1 MFSDHWFCTL
11 VNSFLFQQTSLT
23 GSYEVPT
30 IYSYVDQHAKMQ
42 VLRRV
47 LGEWSRK
54 VKILEQEN
62 TILTKKCSRLGK
74 DPTLHQKAS

>member
-1 MFSDHWFCTL
+1 MIDCFQIIG
-11 VNSFLFQQTSLT
+11 FLLTSLIQQTSLT

-30 IYSYVDQHAKMQ
+30 IYSYVEQHAAMQ

-54 VKILEQEN
+54 VEILEKEN
-62 TILTKKCSRLGK
+62 TILTKKCSKLGK
-74 DPTLHQKAS
+74 DPKIHQNAS